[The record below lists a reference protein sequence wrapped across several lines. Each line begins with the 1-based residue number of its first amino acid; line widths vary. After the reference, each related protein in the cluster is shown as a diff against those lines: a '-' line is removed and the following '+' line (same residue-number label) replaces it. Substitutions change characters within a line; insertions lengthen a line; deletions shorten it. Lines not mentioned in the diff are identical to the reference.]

1 MATYDNATVEATI
14 SATVSDN
21 DDDDPHTTNT
31 LPTSDDGAQYRASG
45 ESMVTMTMVSQG
57 KKEEKENPT
66 SHTEDKEEQKRS
78 LPFIRIPKLKREKSY
93 SETLERKKKRVKFSP
108 NDGDNDVIVDT
119 RVFEPQLV
127 DSCQREDAGKDDNVV
142 SSTIKK
148 LLRKSSKKRKAS
160 IETQTEEKKDED
172 KDKHDHKVRKGD
184 QETPEGELSILGDVE
199 PPSPDSQSEQEGD
212 EPLDIDA
219 SDHTGNVSSP
229 DSNIP
234 KSPPARASDESL
246 SLMQPSSGLVTANTG
261 DGANCDVS
269 AEAVVPTVPCPT
281 KKEGEDVTKSDS
293 NEPCLSTL
301 ERHTDTAVPEVN
313 NDSDQRIN
321 SLNQTLNNSRKFPD
335 EKYEYDAGVP
345 RQVASLSEEQELEIS
360 EFSKSGEE
368 LLTLAISND
377 SSPTSSQVTVK
388 REGTFTL
395 DGSPPAKIT
404 KPSCDADGAV
414 AEGTVPKLPPRD
426 SLMEPL
432 QFFVDLNVPEL
443 LALKDS
449 PEVLLASENKN
460 NKDSVVPVAK
470 ISPRTS
476 KPSKPI
482 GSNKKTDDQNSS
494 ITTLKNNAK
503 RTFVNAW
510 RTATKTQETLNNPL
524 KPVLKT
530 PREPSTPRSSPAKL
544 AQAKTPRTNTVRKQ
558 TDAKTSKSVTWDRQL
573 IPKKE
578 PREPPGGRSREPTRS
593 LPRQESARSP
603 PERSSVWGGVSLPT
617 FRREGTFTKKY
628 DSERDRLQ
636 AECNRLSV
644 EKERL
649 QSELSEARTRL
660 EEEAVAR
667 KALRRT
673 HDLNLRHLREGE
685 LRRTELL
692 LGDMKNRLEDEKRE
706 ALAQQK
712 EALTRTH
719 ESDLMRVDRERDED
733 YRRLLQEARN
743 TQEKLK
749 AEIRRESYRSEH
761 PPLQCCH
768 STDRDLDRLNRDL
781 STLREHKKRLEEAVL
796 TLQET
801 ERKRASEL
809 RRLHEEHEAAIA
821 KIHRG
826 NKSEAARL
834 LDELR
839 AKERTIGQLER
850 QVSAQSAKLRLHDE
864 KQREGSN
871 DRGEDVT
878 RRQTSRGGGSGA
890 SNKKQ
895 RETCNSS
902 TKDGRPREKEP
913 CVSHNNNT
921 TTTRH
926 HHHHLQPN
934 QPGSGRPESVVEK
947 TTTTTPDDH
956 DHIAQPPPP
965 PAMAAEVDQ
974 IRVHLQQQNTQIEEQ
989 IQQIVLQRQEW
1000 EDERQQLLKRL
1011 EQQQEQFEAE
1021 KQKYE
1026 EQLEDKLLQVEEQK
1040 QVMEAQKHVME
1051 EQKQVMEEQQL
1062 RIEDL
1067 AEEIMER
1074 ECLVPPP
1081 PTSWPPR
1088 RESCVKVCEL
1098 PTVLELNSEDES
1110 TPTSTTPTTPT
1121 TPTKPQQN
1129 HALDQFSAFTLEE
1142 PCAPSALLT
1151 PTTPGTEPPD
1161 WPKVNEKEIDN
1172 QFVHLSREHQE
1183 LQKSYQL
1190 LASTSAA
1197 GSPVVDFSGKEGP
1210 ATWWLSARVLE
1221 LEALAATLRVELQE
1235 TRDQADLLEFR
1246 CLELTEGADRGSE
1259 SVATVETRD
1268 QSTSTDLDDVS
1279 SAVTNEDLS
1288 LPLSIDSG
1296 VDISND
1302 YKKARVSEGRVWL
1315 AQLSRAAGDQENPAA
1330 HHLAALLD
1338 WVAALPTHTHHAL
1351 SSPMSPTLATPTPT
1365 PKNRMGVEE
1374 LGCDLG
1380 RDLMLLAA
1388 RLQESLTDPAAQE
1401 PVLLDTITKLRM
1413 LDSTLSELQE
1423 RVVNLTEE
1431 NRELQEAVTNL
1442 SEAHETRTEAS
1453 GTESEL
1459 VHRKT
1464 PSIHSDLSDAESDS
1478 PEHVQQHRPVK
1489 MVTALDAT
1497 TSFQESGIF
1506 DTSCELVHVTTQTD
1520 LSQVSVLDH
1529 EVDLDKSECDIQQAE
1544 VDLQSAVAR
1553 LAAIRSTVQGR
1564 DLRHLR
1570 LQDLQ
1575 ESDEYL
1581 KAALDDE
1588 RVSLTKLEYDSIVEG
1603 ERCLQREL
1611 EHLKCEKEQLIL
1623 ECESIKDQFRKYSS
1637 GHGTDA
1643 EEALKG
1649 EIRVLRQRL
1658 TASERAR
1665 REVFDEKCELEEEEN
1680 DSRLMVQRLESQME
1694 AAREME
1700 NLLSASLSQEQ
1711 EISREL
1717 HRRVRDLQVLEK
1729 EHRGRFV
1736 KLESVIRRAEEKASN
1751 LAKARDALA
1760 MQLNFATYG
1769 LLIADYWRHMVPQS
1783 TAALVPYSDKSL
1795 QVFPGNYPTKT
1806 HNMGESYSENA
1817 IKSVSVCDVCKQ
1829 TCLELPKRNAG
1840 VQTQFEYQSKSTANY
1855 QLHPEEHGHRRAADE
1870 KDEDEPVNKRPRNIS
1885 TRSQATMTQKTESLS
1900 EREQYYLEQIE
1911 FLQKEKI
1918 NLRKGQ
1924 DNDRRDSL
1932 QQHRDLEGEINDVRL
1947 QLEEAARDKCSL
1959 LFRLE
1964 EAQDEKEEV
1973 RRNLLLRIEELKGDM
1988 SRYNDLHELEKKT
2001 LRQEFDARLQGVQK
2015 ERNHQEERVRQLE
2028 LQLSTLRQ
2036 ELEIVGVSI
2045 ANDLV
2050 DMDSHMENVLS
2061 CGRKSPTKHS
2071 EDNSDLLDKIREL
2084 VKSETNLRQKIYDLE
2099 KKECAYRE
2107 TIREAD
2113 KIMSSHVTSYKQRI
2127 EDLEAAA
2134 DQQSLKIHQLE
2145 TSEERL
2151 RTSLRNN
2158 ARTSEGARISDLLD
2172 HLIETENSELKLK
2185 EHVWNLEKREKEL
2198 QIKLMEAEK
2207 TNQALRGEL
2216 RDQEELV
2223 HRLMTLETE
2232 NNALSVELNQA
2243 QDSSRKISEAQ
2254 QNESYLRGRVEEL
2267 EVTENML
2274 RETLHQ
2280 ADLILAQRERKL
2292 RDQVECL
2299 QEEVQ
2304 SYKAQLEAAASKEYG
2319 ARESEVSYRRK
2330 MEQLRNRLA
2339 DTERE
2344 LKESSSETISH
2355 ETQHRSEV
2363 TKLRNQLKLCNSQL
2377 MELDRLNCELRDRVM
2392 AAEAEGQRIAK
2403 ELDESGRRHEQDLL
2417 TLNLQVSSR
2426 DSQVEELEHQL
2437 EQMSHAHAASELDA
2451 LAASPIATL
2460 HSSLTALTTALKSC
2474 ESCNASQSSTLA
2486 DVTNQLG
2493 TLVELVE
2500 GQPSNPNLEDITSDA
2515 DEDDVS
2521 ESYDTDTAEN
2531 LVNEATTTPP
2541 PNPAGEGPREQSSGD
2556 TVNCIA
2562 SGRFQRNARRRS
2574 RRRLEE
2580 RSSRRLVCPQGSSTI
2595 LEELEEKVRE
2605 LEEAVGHKEEELRL
2619 ADNEACDL
2627 NNQLQSRNV
2636 TIQQKSEEA
2645 EHLNTILASLRQQLV
2660 HTMEDAERARLSVQ
2674 AKHKVDLEE
2683 LTKRVEQA
2691 TEKAE
2696 HLARRGQLK
2705 DSIIYTLASQ
2715 IRAILRSGNMG
2726 VIINQLRRLS
2736 EVGQSE
2742 QLPNFGNRDDQ
2753 QLTSVTPLP
2762 PVPDFDVDAVC
2773 SFLNQPSEMASLSQ
2787 SAILNGMEPSS
2798 HVTLESDT
2806 SLAPS
2811 HNESEPS
2818 SHVTFRG
2825 SPSLAQRRKSRIPRY
2840 LPSSVPRAKP
2850 APKSLQAKHVP
2861 KPMQK
2866 IKRPVVSVPM
2876 FEPIPLAVIMPVQEH
2891 MAYPVSEPLKIA
2903 KPASV
2908 PRHEIMPT
2916 PPKATCAFK
2925 PVVTS
2930 TPAKHTG
2937 RKDST
2942 RRERPTRFLSDARKI
2957 KRMVTGVAPLDAAVD
2972 CASAPEW
2979 RERSPLSSMSSE
2991 VEATCVPRPREL
3003 HITRRVGVDGV
3014 VIAWAPLEHDCVAGF
3029 QVLVGG
3035 RVVQHVRSPHRTKA
3049 LVTGLPLAGSFTIG
3063 LVTVASDGRCS
3074 TPVIVTQDRSRV
3086 YPGRSVAPRPLRRG
3100 IPTCL

>member
-1 MATYDNATVEATI
+1 
-14 SATVSDN
+14 
-21 DDDDPHTTNT
+21 
-31 LPTSDDGAQYRASG
+31 
-45 ESMVTMTMVSQG
+45 
-57 KKEEKENPT
+57 
-66 SHTEDKEEQKRS
+66 
-78 LPFIRIPKLKREKSY
+78 
-93 SETLERKKKRVKFSP
+93 
-108 NDGDNDVIVDT
+108 
-119 RVFEPQLV
+119 
-127 DSCQREDAGKDDNVV
+127 
-142 SSTIKK
+142 
-148 LLRKSSKKRKAS
+148 
-160 IETQTEEKKDED
+160 
-172 KDKHDHKVRKGD
+172 
-184 QETPEGELSILGDVE
+184 
-199 PPSPDSQSEQEGD
+199 
-212 EPLDIDA
+212 
-219 SDHTGNVSSP
+219 
-229 DSNIP
+229 
-234 KSPPARASDESL
+234 
-246 SLMQPSSGLVTANTG
+246 
-261 DGANCDVS
+261 
-269 AEAVVPTVPCPT
+269 
-281 KKEGEDVTKSDS
+281 
-293 NEPCLSTL
+293 
-301 ERHTDTAVPEVN
+301 
-313 NDSDQRIN
+313 
-321 SLNQTLNNSRKFPD
+321 
-335 EKYEYDAGVP
+335 
-345 RQVASLSEEQELEIS
+345 
-360 EFSKSGEE
+360 
-368 LLTLAISND
+368 
-377 SSPTSSQVTVK
+377 
-388 REGTFTL
+388 
-395 DGSPPAKIT
+395 
-404 KPSCDADGAV
+404 
-414 AEGTVPKLPPRD
+414 
-426 SLMEPL
+426 
-432 QFFVDLNVPEL
+432 
-443 LALKDS
+443 
-449 PEVLLASENKN
+449 
-460 NKDSVVPVAK
+460 
-470 ISPRTS
+470 
-476 KPSKPI
+476 
-482 GSNKKTDDQNSS
+482 
-494 ITTLKNNAK
+494 
-503 RTFVNAW
+503 
-510 RTATKTQETLNNPL
+510 
-524 KPVLKT
+524 
-530 PREPSTPRSSPAKL
+530 
-544 AQAKTPRTNTVRKQ
+544 
-558 TDAKTSKSVTWDRQL
+558 
-573 IPKKE
+573 
-578 PREPPGGRSREPTRS
+578 
-593 LPRQESARSP
+593 
-603 PERSSVWGGVSLPT
+603 
-617 FRREGTFTKKY
+617 
-628 DSERDRLQ
+628 
-636 AECNRLSV
+636 
-644 EKERL
+644 
-649 QSELSEARTRL
+649 
-660 EEEAVAR
+660 
-667 KALRRT
+667 
-673 HDLNLRHLREGE
+673 
-685 LRRTELL
+685 
-692 LGDMKNRLEDEKRE
+692 
-706 ALAQQK
+706 
-712 EALTRTH
+712 
-719 ESDLMRVDRERDED
+719 
-733 YRRLLQEARN
+733 
-743 TQEKLK
+743 
-749 AEIRRESYRSEH
+749 
-761 PPLQCCH
+761 
-768 STDRDLDRLNRDL
+768 
-781 STLREHKKRLEEAVL
+781 
-796 TLQET
+796 
-801 ERKRASEL
+801 
-809 RRLHEEHEAAIA
+809 
-821 KIHRG
+821 
-826 NKSEAARL
+826 
-834 LDELR
+834 
-839 AKERTIGQLER
+839 
-850 QVSAQSAKLRLHDE
+850 
-864 KQREGSN
+864 
-871 DRGEDVT
+871 
-878 RRQTSRGGGSGA
+878 
-890 SNKKQ
+890 
-895 RETCNSS
+895 
-902 TKDGRPREKEP
+902 
-913 CVSHNNNT
+913 
-921 TTTRH
+921 
-926 HHHHLQPN
+926 
-934 QPGSGRPESVVEK
+934 
-947 TTTTTPDDH
+947 
-956 DHIAQPPPP
+956 
-965 PAMAAEVDQ
+965 
-974 IRVHLQQQNTQIEEQ
+974 
-989 IQQIVLQRQEW
+989 
-1000 EDERQQLLKRL
+1000 
-1011 EQQQEQFEAE
+1011 
-1021 KQKYE
+1021 
-1026 EQLEDKLLQVEEQK
+1026 
-1040 QVMEAQKHVME
+1040 
-1051 EQKQVMEEQQL
+1051 
-1062 RIEDL
+1062 
-1067 AEEIMER
+1067 
-1074 ECLVPPP
+1074 
-1081 PTSWPPR
+1081 
-1088 RESCVKVCEL
+1088 
-1098 PTVLELNSEDES
+1098 
-1110 TPTSTTPTTPT
+1110 
-1121 TPTKPQQN
+1121 
-1129 HALDQFSAFTLEE
+1129 
-1142 PCAPSALLT
+1142 
-1151 PTTPGTEPPD
+1151 
-1161 WPKVNEKEIDN
+1161 
-1172 QFVHLSREHQE
+1172 
-1183 LQKSYQL
+1183 
-1190 LASTSAA
+1190 
-1197 GSPVVDFSGKEGP
+1197 
-1210 ATWWLSARVLE
+1210 
-1221 LEALAATLRVELQE
+1221 
-1235 TRDQADLLEFR
+1235 
-1246 CLELTEGADRGSE
+1246 
-1259 SVATVETRD
+1259 
-1268 QSTSTDLDDVS
+1268 
-1279 SAVTNEDLS
+1279 
-1288 LPLSIDSG
+1288 
-1296 VDISND
+1296 
-1302 YKKARVSEGRVWL
+1302 
-1315 AQLSRAAGDQENPAA
+1315 
-1330 HHLAALLD
+1330 
-1338 WVAALPTHTHHAL
+1338 
-1351 SSPMSPTLATPTPT
+1351 
-1365 PKNRMGVEE
+1365 
-1374 LGCDLG
+1374 
-1380 RDLMLLAA
+1380 
-1388 RLQESLTDPAAQE
+1388 
-1401 PVLLDTITKLRM
+1401 M

-1520 LSQVSVLDH
+1520 LVSEELKLVPPAGAALLSSQVSVLDH

-1680 DSRLMVQRLESQME
+1680 DSRLMVQRRVVWCGGGSATTPAGAARGTANQGLTHDPSAATMDLYTLHLLLNQTLRPGKQPLPPDVAGLTNGMMSGQRRTSPHKRNGIRLRAEVQPTRGALISLHDQQQQLESQME